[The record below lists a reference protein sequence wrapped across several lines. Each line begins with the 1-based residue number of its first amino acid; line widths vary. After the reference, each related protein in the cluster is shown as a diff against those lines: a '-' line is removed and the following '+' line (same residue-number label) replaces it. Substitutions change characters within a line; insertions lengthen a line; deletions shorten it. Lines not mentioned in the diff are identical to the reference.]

1 MPQDARRQGWRDAI
15 LIIGITLALAVGLEL
30 AARALGF
37 GAAPPPP
44 KIPPKPQGHFRI
56 AALGGSTVLG
66 VPDGQLGFVHQLE
79 QTLRPLARQPLD
91 WLNLAR
97 SGAGSSF
104 VAESLE
110 HALAADADLVLVL
123 MGHNEFLAARPTRG
137 WRGALQ
143 RVRDRSSLVTGIGR
157 WLDQENPP
165 REPPFPDALEPVDP
179 NGAEAKAVR
188 RSFQRNLE
196 RIVART
202 QEAGVPLLLLTAPA
216 NLAEWPPAY
225 RRVAWRPS
233 RPDFERD
240 VAALQ
245 LWIDSGDAAE
255 ALRALRNQ
263 PPAAPDDATIRYLE
277 GRALVRV
284 DRPQEARRAFTR
296 ARDRDPLPR
305 RALSRFN
312 QLVRSHAGAAH
323 VHVVDVATHFERIA
337 TSGLVGFDLI
347 ADNCHPTPIGGAH
360 IAAQVA
366 TTLGRAN
373 LVLRRGVAVPPAEA
387 IHRRTQR
394 ALGNAA
400 DQRNV
405 HVRWLLSNAIY
416 TMKAPFFNY
425 EASERYL
432 VEARAFAPRDW
443 RVHANLGTLALLRGD
458 RATGESA
465 LRLAA
470 KLRGGPLDPEDRGP
484 TPYLKE
490 ALERAGITVPAAAG
504 GS

>member
-15 LIIGITLALAVGLEL
+15 LIVGITLALALGLEL
-30 AARALGF
+30 AARGLGF
-37 GAAPPPP
+37 GAAPAAP
-44 KIPPKPQGHFRI
+44 KHPPKPEGHFRI
-56 AALGGSTVLG
+56 ATLGGSTVLG

-91 WLNLAR
+91 VLNLAR

-110 HALAADADLVLVL
+110 QALAAEADLVLVL
-123 MGHNEFLAARPTRG
+123 TGHNEFLAARPTRG
-137 WRGALQ
+137 WRGVVQ

-157 WLDQENPP
+157 WLLESEKPPQEPA
-165 REPPFPDALEPVDP
+165 FPDALEPVDP
-179 NGAEAKAVR
+179 NGAEAKAIR
-188 RSFQRNLE
+188 RNFERNLA
-196 RIVART
+196 RIVVRT
-202 QEAGVPLLLLTAPA
+202 QEAGVPLLLLTAPS
-216 NLAEWPPAY
+216 NLADWPPAH
-225 RRVAWRPS
+225 RRVAWRPQ
-233 RPDFERD
+233 RPRFESD

-245 LWIDSGDAAE
+245 RWIDSGDAAE
-255 ALRALRNQ
+255 ALRALRNE
-263 PPAAPDDATIRYLE
+263 PPAAPDDATIRFLE

-284 DRPQEARRAFTR
+284 GRPQEAQGAFIR
-296 ARDRDPLPR
+296 ARDRDPVPR

-312 QLVRSHAGAAH
+312 DAVRSHTTASH
-323 VHVVDVATHFERIA
+323 VTLIDVADHFDTIA
-337 TSGLVGFDLI
+337 SSGLVGFELI
-347 ADNCHPTPIGGAH
+347 ADNCHPTPIGAAH
-360 IAAQVA
+360 IAAQIA
-366 TTLGRAN
+366 KALHDAH
-373 LVLRRGVAVPPAEA
+373 LVLRRDAVIPEPEA

-400 DQRNV
+400 EQRNV

-416 TMKAPFFNY
+416 AMKTPFFNY

-443 RVHANLGTLALLRGD
+443 RVHANLATLALLRGD
-458 RATGESA
+458 RAGGERA
-465 LRLAA
+465 LRRAA
-470 KLRGGPLDPEDRGP
+470 LLHGGPLDPEDRGP

-490 ALERAGITVPAAAG
+490 ALERAGITAPAAD